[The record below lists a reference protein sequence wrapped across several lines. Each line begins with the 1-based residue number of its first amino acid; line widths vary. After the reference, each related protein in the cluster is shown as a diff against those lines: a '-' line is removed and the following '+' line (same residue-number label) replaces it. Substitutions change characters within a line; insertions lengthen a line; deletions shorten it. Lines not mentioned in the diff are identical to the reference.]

1 MRAWVFAIVAA
12 SALATGASH
21 ASDVW
26 GDWYD
31 DRAKAL
37 IEIMVRGTCELQCGE
52 RRVHCQ
58 AECYEDLHEQTVDG
72 LDKTYPAVRRD
83 MLDLIA
89 RERAPEWITP
99 AQREREERARELA
112 HEREEADR
120 RADEE
125 HRALREQH
133 EHERL
138 ARQRRI
144 KQCERELRQLSSR
157 HERQRAAAGD
167 EFRRQY
173 KQCEAYRYV
182 RDENGRLPYV
192 TKEQVAAENACK
204 QRASE
209 QQDALGRT
217 LHAEHYRHQDKCQRI
232 EYGLE

>member
-1 MRAWVFAIVAA
+1 MKACVLAIVAA

-37 IEIMVRGTCELQCGE
+37 IAIMVEGMCELRCGE
-52 RRVHCQ
+52 GRLHCQ

-72 LDKTYPAVRRD
+72 FDKTNPTVRRD

-112 HEREEADR
+112 REREEADR
-120 RADEE
+120 QTDEKI
-125 HRALREQH
+125 RALKEQH
-133 EHERL
+133 ERERL

-144 KQCERELRQLSSR
+144 EQCERDLRQLWSR
-157 HERQRAAAGD
+157 HEQQRAAARD

-173 KQCEAYRYV
+173 KQCEAYRYI
-182 RDENGRLPYV
+182 RDENGLLPYV
-192 TKEQVAAENACK
+192 TSEQVGAENVCK
-204 QRASE
+204 RRASD

-217 LHAEHYRHQDKCQRI
+217 LNTEYNRHQDKCRHI